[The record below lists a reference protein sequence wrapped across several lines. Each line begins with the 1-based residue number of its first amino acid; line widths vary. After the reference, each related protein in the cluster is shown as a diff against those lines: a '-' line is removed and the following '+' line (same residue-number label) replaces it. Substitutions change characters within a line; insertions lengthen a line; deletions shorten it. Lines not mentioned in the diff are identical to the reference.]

1 MEETAC
7 GQAKNHV
14 GMNFAKVVTGSGNP
28 VKLNAVK
35 AVLSRCGSSAQCFAV
50 TVSSGIPDQ
59 PWGDEETQAGARA
72 RAVAALAS
80 TDADLAIGIEG
91 GVVVMADGKLRTCAW
106 AVAVDRMGRVGI
118 GGSLAVVLPQLV
130 AERVRAGEELGH
142 AMDAVS
148 SSTGTK
154 FGRGAVG
161 ILSAGMLDRQQAY
174 EPLVVYA
181 LAPWLASEYF
191 EHDNL

>member
-7 GQAKNHV
+7 GQAKSHV

-35 AVLSRCGSSAQCFAV
+35 AVLSRCGSAALCVAV

-59 PWGDEETQAGARA
+59 PWGDEETQLGART
-72 RAVAALAS
+72 RAMAALEA

-91 GVVVMADGKLRTCAW
+91 GVVAMPDGNLRTCAW
-106 AVAVDRMGRVGI
+106 AVAVDRSGRVGV
-118 GGSLAVVLPQLV
+118 GGSLSVVLPTAV
-130 AERVRAGEELGH
+130 ANRVREGQELGH
-142 AMDAVS
+142 AMDAVAGT
-148 SSTGTK
+148 TGTK
-154 FGRGAVG
+154 YGGGAIG
-161 ILSAGMLDRQQAY
+161 ILSAGIVDRQQAY

-181 LAPWLASEYF
+181 LAPWLAPEYF
-191 EHDNL
+191 GADLI